1 MISRNNVV
9 SVRRGFFFLLE
20 LGQAALFYFDP
31 PCAFHLIKL
40 LKEHIL
46 GTC

>member
-1 MISRNNVV
+1 MFSRNIVV

-31 PCAFHLIKL
+31 PWAFHIINL
-40 LKEHIL
+40 LKEYIL